1 MHRPAVPVR
10 GDQAIGAYGLHRTAV
25 LMFVLS
31 SAACAFAGGFAY
43 QKYNTLNAAVLAA
56 QRQGP
61 HEGGGPRWSRVA
73 SPEKKELLSQA
84 VAKRTFAEYGTLG
97 LLRRPPTARPGRS
110 HPRPTISRLASAWS
124 RTTRAPSFA
133 ARGSLA
139 ERCCGDR
146 RRDRGDPR
154 LAMSLAKPPAPKAAE
169 EEALSA
175 EPPLHASGPC
185 DPLENGPVRARYWLD
200 AIETSPG
207 HCQT

>member
-1 MHRPAVPVR
+1 MAESWIDFALYAVAGCIALLCLFEATR
-10 GDQAIGAYGLHRTAV
+10 RIGAYGLHRTAV

-56 QRQGP
+56 QRQAPTKAAAPG
-61 HEGGGPRWSRVA
+61 WSRVA

-97 LLRRPPTARPGRS
+97 LYIDRNGETRPFSPTADDLKARERVV
-110 HPRPTISRLASAWS
+110 AYYS
-124 RTTRAPSFA
+124 RTEFA

-139 ERCCGDR
+139 EALLWGI
-146 RRDRGDPR
+146 GAAIAVILG

-175 EPPLHASGPC
+175 EPPLH
-185 DPLENGPVRARYWLD
+185 R
-200 AIETSPG
+200 
-207 HCQT
+207 